1 MDKNKLLENIKKD
14 LQSVYGNRLKRVILY
29 GSEAMGN
36 AAPDSDI
43 DLLVL
48 LEGTVS
54 LGKETETIVKA
65 LYPLQLEILRPI
77 HAIPVNVKTYDA
89 GEFALFRNAK
99 KEGIPA

>member
-1 MDKNKLLENIKKD
+1 M
-14 LQSVYGNRLKRVILY
+14 YGNRLKRVILY